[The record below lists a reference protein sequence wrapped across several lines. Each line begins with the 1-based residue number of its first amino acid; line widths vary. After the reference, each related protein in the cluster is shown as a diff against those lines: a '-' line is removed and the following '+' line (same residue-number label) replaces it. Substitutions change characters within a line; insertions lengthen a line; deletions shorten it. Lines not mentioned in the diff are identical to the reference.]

1 MEWLVEAP
9 EWRDRTA
16 FEYVSL
22 WMTRWKLT
30 PSFLQCWWMTQI
42 PDSFS
47 DVFFCISFER
57 GLPPL
62 ASESRLSKV
71 ETFFQIK
78 SFPSQKCQTQLSNV
92 IMVLQPSRVREAF
105 DSNILMLRPWKKDL
119 RSKQG
124 ALGNCEMTG
133 FALQHSLEPAF
144 CLQAA
149 KSHCST
155 WWSQV
160 SQKAA
165 AEGSAHLICHQP
177 LVFFQNN
184 EKHTWP
190 QIWSN
195 WQAFLFGSSLI
206 LNKHK
211 I

>member
-1 MEWLVEAP
+1 MISGSTRMERQNCFWIYLSLNDTMETYPKFPTVLKNDP
-9 EWRDRTA
+9 DTRLLLRCVFLHKLWKRSSTISIRKQTA
-16 FEYVSL
+16 
-22 WMTRWKLT
+22 
-30 PSFLQCWWMTQI
+30 
-42 PDSFS
+42 
-47 DVFFCISFER
+47 
-57 GLPPL
+57 
-62 ASESRLSKV
+62 KV

-78 SFPSQKCQTQLSNV
+78 SFPSQKCQTQLLNV

-105 DSNILMLRPWKKDL
+105 DPNILMLSPWKKDL

-133 FALQHSLEPAF
+133 FVLQHLLEPAF

-165 AEGSAHLICHQP
+165 AEGSAHLVCHQP
-177 LVFFQNN
+177 LFFFQNN
-184 EKHTWP
+184 EKHTWS

-195 WQAFLFGSSLI
+195 WPAFLFGSSLI